1 MHKTSSVKLVI
12 KEVID
17 KIFQSVNR

>member
-17 KIFQSVNR
+17 KIFQSVSR